1 MADEEPVFSV
11 QYVDGDCETS
21 NWISRPGKCI
31 VSYTNGDTFAGYY
44 ARNDKKVLERT
55 GKGTYT
61 GKKLT

>member
-44 ARNDKKVLERT
+44 ARMTRRYL
-55 GKGTYT
+55 KGQVRVHTL